1 MDYGLVQ
8 CFKNSIEVMEG
19 DSWKVK
25 MPSGKRFTTSQLLD
39 SLEWE
44 ASLR

>member
-25 MPSGKRFTTSQLLD
+25 NAI
-39 SLEWE
+39 WE
-44 ASLR
+44 EVYYQSTFG